1 MMKIERVCIIDDDPI
16 FVFGVQRF
24 MKFVQLGNKFDH
36 FVNGKEAINGIE
48 KMRANKEKLPDLI
61 MVDLN
66 MPVMDGWQFL
76 DAFNDLPLETQPL
89 VFIVSSS
96 IDPIDLKKV
105 KNYPIVSE
113 FVFKPITVQKLKE
126 LVSIYQKS

>member
-1 MMKIERVCIIDDDPI
+1 MRKIERVFIIDDDPI

-24 MKFVQLGNKFDH
+24 MKYAQLGDNFEH
-36 FVNGKEAINGIE
+36 FVNGDLALQALRNTLESG
-48 KMRANKEKLPDLI
+48 EKLPDLI

-76 DAFNDLPLETQPL
+76 DALSSMAIKEPPL

-96 IDPIDLKKV
+96 IDPSDIMQA
-105 KNYPIVSE
+105 KNYPLVRE
-113 FVFKPITVQKLKE
+113 FVVKPLTALKLKE
-126 LVSIYQKS
+126 LVSAYQQI